1 MNKPNRIEEGW
12 LFFLKDGKIDSVKL
26 PQYGKVVLSVTDGN
40 IVFAE
45 TRTQEK
51 L

>member
-1 MNKPNRIEEGW
+1 MDKPDRIEKGW
-12 LFFLKDGKIDSVKL
+12 IFFLKDGKIDSVKL
-26 PQYGKVVLSVTDGN
+26 PQYGKVVLSVTEGN
-40 IVFAE
+40 IVLAE